1 VPKTIPALPGIPPSS
16 LPFNQ
21 VVEANGLVFIAGQ
34 VGSSKTDHGR
44 RVEGDIRDEVR
55 AMLESVGT
63 LLRAVGLDFKD
74 AVRCTVYLTDMDD
87 FAAMNDVYRE
97 FFVEDR
103 PVRATVGVAR
113 LASDF
118 RAEIEVT
125 AAR

>member
-1 VPKTIPALPGIPPSS
+1 MG
-16 LPFNQ
+16 
-21 VVEANGLVFIAGQ
+21 
-34 VGSSKTDHGR
+34 
-44 RVEGDIRDEVR
+44 
-55 AMLESVGT
+55 
-63 LLRAVGLDFKD
+63 
-74 AVRCTVYLTDMDD
+74 D
-87 FAAMNDVYRE
+87 FAAMNEVYRE

>member
-1 VPKTIPALPGIPPSS
+1 VPKTIPELPGIPPSS
-16 LPFNQ
+16 LPFSQ

-34 VGSSKTDHGR
+34 VGSSKDDHSR
-44 RVEGDIRDEVR
+44 RVDGDIRDEVR

-63 LLRAVGLDFKD
+63 LLRAVGLDYRD
-74 AVRCTVYLTDMDD
+74 AVRCTVYLTNMDD
-87 FAAMNDVYRE
+87 FAAMNEVYRE

-113 LASDF
+113 LASNF

>member
-16 LPFNQ
+16 LPFNP

-34 VGSSKTDHGR
+34 VGSAKTDHGR

-87 FAAMNDVYRE
+87 FAAMNEVYRE

>member
-1 VPKTIPALPGIPPSS
+1 MPKTIPELPGIAPSS

-34 VGSSKTDHGR
+34 VGGSKENPGR
-44 RVEGDIRDEVR
+44 RVDGDIRDEVR

-63 LLRAVGLDFKD
+63 LLRAVGLDFRD
-74 AVRCTVYLTDMDD
+74 AVRCTVYLTDMGD
-87 FAAMNDVYRE
+87 FAAMNEVYRE

>member
-1 VPKTIPALPGIPPSS
+1 MPKTIPDLPGIPPSS

-34 VGSSKTDHGR
+34 VGASPTDHGH

-55 AMLESVGT
+55 AMLEQVGK

-87 FAAMNDVYRE
+87 FAAMNEVYRE